1 MAINRDAFIGNYLE
15 ETRENIRLLDDG
27 ILKLKKDPENEEVLN
42 AVLRALHTI
51 KGSSRMLKFDSM
63 EKLSHAMENVFKG
76 LKEKRY
82 SIQADMVKL
91 VFVSGDLFRL
101 GIAKIEKEKDDSLD
115 IDKFVDVCERAYAN
129 ESYGEELVKLQGEIR
144 GSAAPAAPP
153 AGETPAG
160 GEAGTAGETQEKA
173 PKKGG
178 AQKRGSKK
186 SAGKKTGAKKAPA
199 AQKDA
204 GSPTPSRAE
213 ASASSASPPPAAE
226 SAAETS
232 EMPEY
237 QSIRVKLSNVERIIE
252 ILNGV
257 IIKQF
262 QFKQIQEELGEAEK
276 EYQTLLARMR
286 KLQGSLKEEGTSMY
300 RDGLQHLK
308 ALQELRK
315 SFSDQMVSLE
325 QSSYTLQEHIMKL
338 SMLPL
343 DLILGGLP
351 RMVEEA
357 SLVLGKEI
365 DFSTKGSD
373 VLMDKAILEKIND
386 PVLHLIRNSVDHG
399 IEMPE
404 EREALG
410 KPRTGHI
417 SVECTS
423 EGGNIILR
431 IRDDGAGI
439 DPEKIMRQA
448 LEKGLTNEAELEEI
462 GETEVYNFIFMSGF
476 STKKTITDLS
486 GRGVGLDI
494 VKHNIDSVKGKISIR
509 STKGE
514 GSEFILSL
522 PLSLATVSGFFVRSG
537 GEKFLIPSNFVMKIV
552 RLHRDEK
559 IMYFNKE
566 AFKLENHIVPLY
578 SMSALLEKTP
588 ENRSDYLYVLV
599 VESVGERIGIEV
611 DSLLQHASLIY
622 KPVPKNL
629 QKMKLIQ
636 GIVFDET
643 YSIIN
648 ILFIP
653 ELINRF
659 KRLKS
664 IDLMQSSVGGD
675 IAGKKVMVV
684 DDSLNTREIEKSIL
698 ELEDY
703 KVVTAGDGI
712 EGLQLLKESKVDLII
727 TDLEMPRMDGLT
739 MIENIRKEAAYRTLP
754 IVVVSSST
762 DEELRK
768 KAIKAGA
775 DAYIVKSEFD
785 RNSLV
790 ATADELLK
798 KG

>member
-15 ETRENIRLLDDG
+15 ETGENVRLIDDG

-51 KGSSRMLKFDSM
+51 KGSSRMLKFGSM

-82 SIQADMVKL
+82 SIEADVVKL
-91 VFVSGDLFRL
+91 VFVSGDLFRM

-144 GSAAPAAPP
+144 GGKAEPVSRHRPAEAESAAAADAFG
-153 AGETPAG
+153 AG
-160 GEAGTAGETQEKA
+160 QEKSEKKNGGSA
-173 PKKGG
+173 P
-178 AQKRGSKK
+178 
-186 SAGKKTGAKKAPA
+186 
-199 AQKDA
+199 
-204 GSPTPSRAE
+204 
-213 ASASSASPPPAAE
+213 SSASP
-226 SAAETS
+226 SDSS
-232 EMPEY
+232 EVPEY

-262 QFKQIQEELGEAEK
+262 QFKQIQEELSEAEK
-276 EYQTLLARMR
+276 EYQFLLARMR
-286 KLQGSLKEEGTSMY
+286 KLQGSLKEEGTGLY

-308 ALQELRK
+308 TLQELRK

-357 SLVLGKEI
+357 AIVLGKEI
-365 DFSTKGSD
+365 DFSAKGSD

-404 EREALG
+404 ERETQG
-410 KPRTGHI
+410 KPRAGRI
-417 SVECTS
+417 GVECTS

-476 STKKTITDLS
+476 STKKTISDLS

-514 GSEFILSL
+514 GTEFILSL

-552 RLHRDEK
+552 RLHRGDK

-578 SMSALLEKTP
+578 SLSALLEKPP
-588 ENRSDYLYVLV
+588 ENRSEHLYVLV

-664 IDLMQSSVGGD
+664 IDLMQSSVDGE
-675 IAGKKVMVV
+675 ITGKKVMVV

-739 MIENIRKEAAYRTLP
+739 MIENIRKESAYRTLP

-762 DEELRK
+762 DEKLRK
-768 KAIKAGA
+768 RAIKAGA

>member
-15 ETRENIRLLDDG
+15 ETGENVRLIDDG

-51 KGSSRMLKFDSM
+51 KGSSRMLKFGSM

-82 SIQADMVKL
+82 SIEADVVKL
-91 VFVSGDLFRL
+91 VFVSGDLFRM

-144 GSAAPAAPP
+144 GGKAEPVSRHRTAEAESAAAADAFG
-153 AGETPAG
+153 AG
-160 GEAGTAGETQEKA
+160 QEKSEKKNGGSA
-173 PKKGG
+173 P
-178 AQKRGSKK
+178 
-186 SAGKKTGAKKAPA
+186 
-199 AQKDA
+199 
-204 GSPTPSRAE
+204 
-213 ASASSASPPPAAE
+213 SSASP
-226 SAAETS
+226 SDSS
-232 EMPEY
+232 EVPEY

-262 QFKQIQEELGEAEK
+262 QFKQIQEELSEAEK
-276 EYQTLLARMR
+276 EYQFLLARMR
-286 KLQGSLKEEGTSMY
+286 KLQGSLKEEGTGLY

-308 ALQELRK
+308 TLQELRK

-357 SLVLGKEI
+357 AIVLGKEI
-365 DFSTKGSD
+365 DFSAKGSD

-404 EREALG
+404 ERETQG
-410 KPRTGHI
+410 KPRAGRI
-417 SVECTS
+417 GVECTS

-476 STKKTITDLS
+476 STKKTISDLS

-514 GSEFILSL
+514 GTEFILSL

-552 RLHRDEK
+552 RLHRGDK

-578 SMSALLEKTP
+578 SLSALLEKPP
-588 ENRSDYLYVLV
+588 ENRSEHLYVLV

-664 IDLMQSSVGGD
+664 IDLMQSSVDGE
-675 IAGKKVMVV
+675 ITGKKVMVV

-739 MIENIRKEAAYRTLP
+739 MIENIRKESAYRTLP

-762 DEELRK
+762 DEKLRK
-768 KAIKAGA
+768 RAIKAGA